1 MPCCSAINCSNRT
14 EKGYRLYRF
23 PRNDKNRAKWVHNM
37 RRGGN
42 WQPSEAARLCEKH
55 FEKTQFENKRAD
67 GKVKLRPNAVPT
79 IFNLPNPPLNTECL
93 KRRHYKNMEVAIVPI
108 QENVEEEEIT
118 IDQSDFDF
126 PISLSN
132 SDLYSDDDLFEELSV
147 ENSLLRNRIECSQ
160 NTSINALQIQN
171 RSICEE
177 LIKIKDT
184 LPTHFIE
191 DQIKVFVENVKK
203 S

>member
-93 KRRHYKNMEVAIVPI
+93 KRRHYK
-108 QENVEEEEIT
+108 
-118 IDQSDFDF
+118 
-126 PISLSN
+126 
-132 SDLYSDDDLFEELSV
+132 DDDLFEELSV